1 MKAPHDFPQLY
12 KKTNTGAVNC
22 WRVRVEGST
31 IVVVYGQVGGA
42 FQSTSDVVRKG
53 KNLGKKNETTPE
65 QQAVLE
71 AEAKWRKKQERE
83 GYVQDIN
90 RAEAGE
96 TDTEGGIA
104 PMLAQPLKDAK
115 HRFKFPCDA
124 QRKYNGVRCIAVV
137 DANVCTL
144 WSRKRTLITGVPH
157 INAAYEHAYCGV
169 NEGRFIF
176 DGELY
181 QHGKSL
187 QVLSGFARSKTPK
200 DGYSELSH
208 NVYDLPSHAGSWV
221 ERREAIKNEFLS
233 GLNQVG
239 PAIKMVQTVPVY
251 DGLVTAKKLHD
262 AWVEEGYEGVILR
275 DHQGRY
281 EAGKRSYHL
290 VKMKEF
296 EEAEFQIID
305 VGEGRGRMA
314 GKAVFMCRTPN
325 EKEFECVAPG
335 TMEDKARFLHR
346 RSELIGKMLTVKYFD
361 TTDGGV
367 PSHGV
372 GVAVRDYE

>member
-115 HRFKFPCDA
+115 HRLNFPCDA
-124 QRKYNGVRCIAVV
+124 QRKYNGGRCIAVIFEGI
-137 DANVCTL
+137 CTL
-144 WSRKRTLITGVPH
+144 WTRKRTLITSVPH
-157 INAAYEHAYCGV
+157 INAAYEEVYGPDNCCV
-169 NEGRFIF
+169 IF

-181 QHGKSL
+181 RHGWSL
-187 QVLSGFARSKTPK
+187 QKISGYLRSKTPK
-200 DGYSELSH
+200 PDHTELTH
-208 NVYDLPSHAGSWV
+208 NVYDLPSHTGTWA
-221 ERREAIKNEFLS
+221 ERREAIKDEFYS
-233 GLNQVG
+233 GLSHMG
-239 PAIKMVQTVPVY
+239 HAIKLVQTVPIY
-251 DGLVTAKKLHD
+251 DGLDTAKKLHD

-275 DHQGRY
+275 DHEGKY